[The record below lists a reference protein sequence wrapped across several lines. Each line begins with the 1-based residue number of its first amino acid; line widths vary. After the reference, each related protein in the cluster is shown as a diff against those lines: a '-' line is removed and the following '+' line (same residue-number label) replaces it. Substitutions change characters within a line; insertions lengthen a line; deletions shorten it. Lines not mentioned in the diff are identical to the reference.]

1 MLDQLLDQ
9 NDPWL
14 MEEETR
20 LDEPSELLL
29 TMPEIRQLF
38 DPDPP
43 DEQLGLRSILD
54 RPEMLSKAWRKST
67 HAERRHRPSKLARRY
82 GDVLPAA

>member
-1 MLDQLLDQ
+1 MPDQ
-9 NDPWL
+9 NDLWL
-14 MEEETR
+14 MEEEIP

-54 RPEMLSKAWRKST
+54 RPETLSKAWRKST
-67 HAERRHRPSKLARRY
+67 HSARRRRPSKLARRH
-82 GDVLPAA
+82 GDVLRAA

>member
-14 MEEETR
+14 MEEETP
-20 LDEPSELLL
+20 LDEPSELML

-38 DPDPP
+38 DPDPL
-43 DEQLGLRSILD
+43 DEQLGLRSILN
-54 RPEMLSKAWRKST
+54 RPETLSKVWREST
-67 HAERRHRPSKLARRY
+67 HAERRHRPSKLAKRH
-82 GDVLPAA
+82 GDVLRAA